1 MTRKVKKGEFDW
13 EGVNMIGFNPKRVP
27 IPQGADARIPRVANA
42 LYLGIYPKNYPEAYF
57 IDGIKISKNGTE
69 FRIKVVD
76 NTVPTLKESFCLIM
90 ELNKDTIQF
99 IELDNILDAAGLKIL
114 EDWVTKENKTLL
126 KIANEYEQY
135 DRQFYHFMY
144 DIICIAKAITKWSVQ
159 DQKSFLNE
167 TKTAIGLLHNRVH
180 SEIFSDYKSN
190 GTVIDLFPPNLNNT
204 KKPDLKIIKTFVDIK
219 AILLTGRYYDKLLKH
234 FKNRLEEILEKEKE
248 NKQIGEQGTFFV
260 TVWSGVVSSIF
271 YTVFN
276 KMKTNSVF
284 AGIKIYDKVP
294 PFEEQKV
301 VFVLP
306 SPNAFQNYYLV
317 VDRKRAVRIA
327 SYIAKKGYDK
337 IQKKDSMSYLSLINI
352 REGCSFGVTG
362 SMPMIMFKLT

>member
-1 MTRKVKKGEFDW
+1 MTRKIKRGEFDW
-13 EGVNMIGFNPKRVP
+13 ESVNMIGFNPKRVP
-27 IPQGADARIPRVANA
+27 IPQAADARKPRVANA
-42 LYLGIYPKNYPEAYF
+42 LYLGIYPKNYPETYF
-57 IDGIKISKNGTE
+57 IDGIKISKNGSE
-69 FRIKVVD
+69 FSMKVTD

-90 ELNKDTIQF
+90 ELDTDTIQL
-99 IELDNILDAAGLKIL
+99 IEIDEMLDAAGLKIL

-135 DRQFYHFMY
+135 DRQLYHFMY
-144 DIICIAKAITKWSVQ
+144 DIIGIAKAISKWPLQ
-159 DQKSFLNE
+159 DQESFLNE
-167 TKTAIGLLHNRVH
+167 TKTAIGLLHNRIH

-190 GTVIDLFPPNLNNT
+190 GTVIDIFPPNPNNT
-204 KKPDLKIIKTFVDIK
+204 KKPDLKITNTFVDIK

-234 FKNRLEEILEKEKE
+234 FTNRLKEILEKEEK
-248 NKQIGEQGTFFV
+248 NKQIGEHGTFFV

-276 KMKTNSVF
+276 KMKTNPVF
-284 AGIKIYDKVP
+284 LGMEIYDKVP

-317 VDRKRAVRIA
+317 ADRKRAVRIA
-327 SYIAKKGYDK
+327 DYIAKKGYNK

-352 REGCSFGVTG
+352 RKGCSFGVTG
-362 SMPMIMFKLT
+362 SAPMIMFKLT

>member
-1 MTRKVKKGEFDW
+1 MKNREFDW
-13 EGVNMIGFNPKRVP
+13 ESLNMIGFNPKRVP
-27 IPQGADARIPRVANA
+27 IPQGANARIPRIANT
-42 LYLGIYPKNYPEAYF
+42 LYLGILPKNYPETYA
-57 IDGIKISKNGTE
+57 IDGIKISKTNVGFSMKIT
-69 FRIKVVD
+69 D

-90 ELNKDTIQF
+90 ELDKDTIQF
-99 IELDNILDAAGLKIL
+99 IELDKILDVAGLKIL
-114 EDWVTKENKTLL
+114 EEWVTKENKTLL

-144 DIICIAKAITKWSVQ
+144 DIIGIAKSITKWSSQ
-159 DQKSFLNE
+159 DQEVLLNE

-190 GTVIDLFPPNLNNT
+190 GTMIELFPPNTNNT
-204 KKPDLKIIKTFVDIK
+204 KKPDLKINNIFVDVK

-234 FKNRLEEILEKEKE
+234 FKNRLEKILEKEKE

-276 KMKTNSVF
+276 KMKTNPVF
-284 AGIKIYDKVP
+284 AGMKIYDKVP

-327 SYIAKKGYDK
+327 DYIAKKGYDK

>member
-1 MTRKVKKGEFDW
+1 MKSGEFDW
-13 EGVNMIGFNPKRVP
+13 ESVNMIGFNPKRVP
-27 IPQGADARIPRVANA
+27 IPEGVDARKPRVANA
-42 LYLGIYPKNYPEAYF
+42 LYLGVYPKNYPETYF
-57 IDGIKISKNGTE
+57 IDGINISKNGTK
-69 FRIKVVD
+69 FSMKVTD

-90 ELNKDTIQF
+90 ELDADTIQL
-99 IELDNILDAAGLKIL
+99 IEIDEILDAAGLKIL
-114 EDWVTKENKTLL
+114 EYWLTKENTTLL

-144 DIICIAKAITKWSVQ
+144 DIIGIAKAISKWSLQ
-159 DQKSFLNE
+159 DQESFLNE

-190 GTVIDLFPPNLNNT
+190 GIVIDLFPPNPNNT
-204 KKPDLKIIKTFVDIK
+204 KKPDLKISNTLVDIK

-234 FKNRLEEILEKEKE
+234 FKNRLEKILEKEE
-248 NKQIGEQGTFFV
+248 EDKQIGKQGTFFV

-276 KMKTNSVF
+276 KMKTNPVF
-284 AGIKIYDKVP
+284 AGMKIYDKVP

-317 VDRKRAVRIA
+317 ADRKRAVRIA
-327 SYIAKKGYDK
+327 DYIAKKGYAK